1 MMNLSKFRAEKND
14 FFKNDPHSPLNP
26 DQIARFNGL
35 HYFPENPDLR
45 FEIPIKE
52 FQTQDKIQIQ
62 TSTGD
67 VQFYTR
73 LGKIQFKINDV
84 QAELTI
90 FHNQYGL
97 FLPFVDS
104 LAGKETYGAGR
115 YLEPLEQA
123 NGLLL
128 VDFNFAYNPYCAYN
142 EQYSCP
148 LTPWE
153 NRLNVP
159 IRAGEKIY
167 QSI

>member
-1 MMNLSKFRAEKND
+1 MNNLSKFRVEKDN
-14 FFKNDPHSPLNP
+14 FFKNDPQSPLDP
-26 DQIARFNGL
+26 DQISKFNGL
-35 HYFPENPDLR
+35 DYFPENPDLV
-45 FEIPIKE
+45 FELSLKE
-52 FQTQDKIQIQ
+52 FKSQDKIQIQ

-73 LGKIQFKINDV
+73 RGKILFSVNDITV
-84 QAELTI
+84 ELTI
-90 FHNQYGL
+90 YHNIHGF

-104 LAGKETYGAGR
+104 LAGVETYGAGR
-115 YLEPLEQA
+115 YLDPLEQA

-142 EQYSCP
+142 DLFSCP

-167 QSI
+167 QSN